1 MYAIY
6 VFMKMRVEYIKRP
19 YKDKIYSYPF
29 LVSSYRDEKG
39 KPQRKVHQNLSQFPE
54 EAIRALDQALR
65 YGTQPEYVDIN
76 TILFE
81 EAIDFGAAWTAYRV
95 AEDLGILS
103 QLERL
108 PEEQRIPI
116 QAMII
121 DRVINPKPL
130 SKRALASEYPDSG
143 LSFIL
148 KTPDTPPLPIW
159 YQSLESL
166 AIHQKVIQ
174 KGLFKEDSSR
184 IFLYD
189 ITSTYFEGKCCPL
202 AAFGYN
208 RDGKKGKTQI
218 VVGLLTSSEGRPLA
232 VRVFKGNTKDDT
244 TVLGQIEEL
253 KKDFGV
259 KEMVFVGDRGMITSK
274 RLEDLQS
281 EGFNWLK
288 TITALR
294 RSDMMKLIEDIE
306 HPLQLS
312 LFDEK
317 NLAEVIE
324 GGRRYVL
331 CHNPKRKQEDA
342 VVRKRLLEK
351 TEEKLLSLAKNV
363 RNGRLKKKDKIAKRL
378 YRWINHWNM
387 ERFFTVS
394 YDEGCFEFSRN
405 EEEIERYA
413 VLDGC
418 YVITTDIAKQDMEK
432 EEVRDRY
439 KSLAKVEKAFKAM
452 KTDDLMMRPIR
463 HWNPERVE
471 GHVFMCMLAYL
482 VVWETRKRAGE
493 LLARAPKTRECEGN
507 SLREIWRTLNKI
519 KLGKIDAGG
528 NKIMDISNLTSYQKR
543 ILKTLNAQI
552 KKKDRDRFG
561 LCRLKK
567 HP

>member
-1 MYAIY
+1 
-6 VFMKMRVEYIKRP
+6 MKKRVEYIKRP
-19 YKDKIYSYPF
+19 YKDKVYSYPF
-29 LVSSYRDEKG
+29 LVSSYRDKNG
-39 KPQRKVHQNLSQFPE
+39 KPQRKIHQNLSQFPE

-81 EAIDFGAAWTAYRV
+81 EAIDFGDAWTAYRV
-95 AEDLGILS
+95 AEDLGIFD

-108 PEEQRIPI
+108 PEDHRLPI
-116 QAMII
+116 QSMII

-143 LSFIL
+143 LSRIL
-148 KTPDTPPLPIW
+148 KTPDTPPLPVW

-166 AIHQKVIQ
+166 ATHQKEIQ
-174 KGLFKEDSSR
+174 KGLFQGGPNR

-208 RDGKKGKTQI
+208 RDGKKGKLQI
-218 VVGLLTSSEGRPLA
+218 VVGLLTTSEGRPLA
-232 VRVFKGNTKDDT
+232 ARVFKGNTKDDT

-253 KKDFGV
+253 KEDFRV

-281 EGFNWLK
+281 EGYNWLK
-288 TITALR
+288 TITAIR
-294 RSDMMKLIEDIE
+294 RSDMMRLIEDIK

-317 NLAEVIE
+317 NLAEVME
-324 GGRRYVL
+324 GGQRYIL
-331 CHNPKRKQEDA
+331 CHNPLRKEEDEA
-342 VVRKRLLEK
+342 VRMRLLEK
-351 TEEKLLSLAKNV
+351 TEEKLQSIVKNV
-363 RNGRLKKKDKIAKRL
+363 RNGRLTKKDKIAKRL
-378 YRWINHWNM
+378 YRWVNHWKM

-394 YDEGCFEFSRN
+394 YDEGCFEFSKN

-482 VVWETRKRAGE
+482 VVWETRKRAEE
-493 LLARAPKTRECEGN
+493 LLKRDPKTRECEGD

-519 KLGKIDAGG
+519 KFGKIDVGG
-528 NKIMDISNLTSYQKR
+528 SKIIDISNLTQYQKK
-543 ILKTLNAQI
+543 ILKILNAQI
-552 KKKDRDRFG
+552 KTKERDRLG
-561 LCRLKK
+561 LCRQKK
-567 HP
+567 RH